1 MRRGK
6 GTDSDVELQIE
17 RESDGRHEILVLT
30 GELDIATQTDLR
42 SAIDETLRGGR
53 VDLVVDLNGTT
64 FIDSTALGVL
74 IAGRRKAH
82 GLKGSFTIICEQPR
96 VLRVFEITRTDR
108 VFNLVPTREAWRT
121 ATQQAEPP
129 AS

>member
-1 MRRGK
+1 M
-6 GTDSDVELQIE
+6 ELQID
-17 RESDGRHEILVLT
+17 READGPHEILLLQ

-42 SAIDETLRGGR
+42 AAIDDALRAGR

-82 GLKGSFTIICEQPR
+82 AAKGSFTILCEQPR

-108 VFNLVPTREAWRT
+108 VFNLLPNREAWKS
-121 ATQQAEPP
+121 ATDETEPP
-129 AS
+129 AASTV